1 MTIRQPR
8 LNNKVI
14 QSMINA
20 IDKPT
25 IFITPDYIIQ
35 AVNQAYKETYKT
47 EVTVGQSK
55 CHEISHNNPK
65 PCDNYGEDCPLQQCI
80 SSKRTVSS
88 VHIHATGEGKSYC
101 DILMKPII
109 DEEGITLGFLEILD
123 KISYA
128 SSESEKGKMIGS
140 SSAFKSMINK
150 INRAAKSKIAV
161 LLQGETGTG
170 KELVAQAIH
179 DASPRNEKP
188 FVVIE
193 CTGLSESLFESELF
207 GYEKGAFTGATS
219 SKKGLIEVAN
229 SGTVFFDEIGD
240 VPLNMQ
246 VKLLRLLE
254 TQSFRAVGGLKQK
267 RSDFRLVCATH
278 KNLLD
283 LVEKGQFR
291 QDLYYRIA
299 GFPIMLPSLK
309 ERTKDIPE
317 LVSHFLKHSEHQN
330 KNFSENALGKLCGYA
345 FPGNIRELI
354 SIIEQSALLANDDTI
369 HTNDLPDVVRQSA
382 SIEIPN
388 ENIRSLDEVERAYL
402 TKLCKEFTG
411 TPDELA
417 SLLNVSTRTLYRK
430 LQRFDLKL
438 F

>member
-1 MTIRQPR
+1 
-8 LNNKVI
+8 
-14 QSMINA
+14 
-20 IDKPT
+20 
-25 IFITPDYIIQ
+25 
-35 AVNQAYKETYKT
+35 
-47 EVTVGQSK
+47 
-55 CHEISHNNPK
+55 
-65 PCDNYGEDCPLQQCI
+65 
-80 SSKRTVSS
+80 
-88 VHIHATGEGKSYC
+88 
-101 DILMKPII
+101 
-109 DEEGITLGFLEILD
+109 
-123 KISYA
+123 
-128 SSESEKGKMIGS
+128 
-140 SSAFKSMINK
+140 MINK
-150 INRAAKSKIAV
+150 INRAAKSKISV

-207 GYEKGAFTGATS
+207 GYEKGAFTGATN

-309 ERTKDIPE
+309 ERAKDIPE

-330 KNFSENALGKLCGYA
+330 KRFSENALSKLCGYT

-382 SIEIPN
+382 NSELPHD
-388 ENIRSLDEVERAYL
+388 NIRSLDEVERAYL
-402 TKLCKEFTG
+402 TKLCNEFTG

-417 SLLNVSTRTLYRK
+417 SLLYVSTRTLYRK

>member
-1 MTIRQPR
+1 MKLLVTIKFST
-8 LNNKVI
+8 LGSI
-14 QSMINA
+14 
-20 IDKPT
+20 
-25 IFITPDYIIQ
+25 
-35 AVNQAYKETYKT
+35 
-47 EVTVGQSK
+47 
-55 CHEISHNNPK
+55 
-65 PCDNYGEDCPLQQCI
+65 
-80 SSKRTVSS
+80 
-88 VHIHATGEGKSYC
+88 
-101 DILMKPII
+101 PIRSLR
-109 DEEGITLGFLEILD
+109 ITLTQ
-123 KISYA
+123 ISVPTLRNFTKRV
-128 SSESEKGKMIGS
+128 S
-140 SSAFKSMINK
+140 
-150 INRAAKSKIAV
+150 
-161 LLQGETGTG
+161 GT
-170 KELVAQAIH
+170 
-179 DASPRNEKP
+179 
-188 FVVIE
+188 
-193 CTGLSESLFESELF
+193 LFESELF

-254 TQSFRAVGGLKQK
+254 TLSFRAVGGLKQK

-330 KNFSENALGKLCGYA
+330 KHFSENALSKLCGYA

-354 SIIEQSALLANDDTI
+354 SIVEQSALLANDDTI

-388 ENIRSLDEVERAYL
+388 ENIRSLDEVEHAYL
-402 TKLCKEFTG
+402 TKLCNEFTG
-411 TPDELA
+411 TPNELA

-430 LQRFDLKL
+430 LQKFDLKL